1 MGMKNDEIVCLNC
14 SLRVCVCEIY
24 YSAAPA
30 PAAAV
35 YGNKTT
41 LLRDSSTQHHAV
53 QSTAIIIRP
62 NIYKNTPRPFSLS
75 WRATSPAQSKLDALI
90 PSSCCSRSQ
99 VMRRKK
105 IIIIRADDDS
115 MSLYMLLLL
124 LFVCRGQQSLHKRS
138 CRVHSP
144 WSSILTW
151 KTRDYRSVRPFYM
164 LLLPSYQQRC
174 HIGCV

>member
-75 WRATSPAQSKLDALI
+75 RRATSPAQSKFDALI
-90 PSSCCSRSQ
+90 PSSCCSRGR

-105 IIIIRADDDS
+105 QNNTSRRRLNESIYAAA
-115 MSLYMLLLL
+115 LV
-124 LFVCRGQQSLHKRS
+124 VCVPGPAK
-138 CRVHSP
+138 P
-144 WSSILTW
+144 T
-151 KTRDYRSVRPFYM
+151 
-164 LLLPSYQQRC
+164 
-174 HIGCV
+174 

>member
-14 SLRVCVCEIY
+14 SLCVCEIY
-24 YSAAPA
+24 YSAATAPA
-30 PAAAV
+30 PAAV

-90 PSSCCSRSQ
+90 RSSSCSRGR

-105 IIIIRADDDS
+105 KQNNTSRRRLNESIAAAA
-115 MSLYMLLLL
+115 L
-124 LFVCRGQQSLHKRS
+124 VCVPGPAK
-138 CRVHSP
+138 P
-144 WSSILTW
+144 T
-151 KTRDYRSVRPFYM
+151 
-164 LLLPSYQQRC
+164 
-174 HIGCV
+174 

>member
-24 YSAAPA
+24 YSAATA

-62 NIYKNTPRPFSLS
+62 NIYIRIHPGLSVSHGERRVPRNQNST
-75 WRATSPAQSKLDALI
+75 R
-90 PSSCCSRSQ
+90 
-99 VMRRKK
+99 
-105 IIIIRADDDS
+105 
-115 MSLYMLLLL
+115 
-124 LFVCRGQQSLHKRS
+124 LF
-138 CRVHSP
+138 
-144 WSSILTW
+144 
-151 KTRDYRSVRPFYM
+151 
-164 LLLPSYQQRC
+164 LLPPPAAAE
-174 HIGCV
+174 